1 MTTTAKNS
9 QIRIP
14 AGTQPWP
21 HELRV
26 ANILA
31 SAGHDIEFLAV
42 SAHKT
47 ADILLDGIEFEIKS
61 PRTDKINSLEH
72 LVKRALRQ
80 SPNIIIDSSRT
91 NGLKLND
98 AKIRTFLVNYARRHG
113 QIRRLLFLTRKG
125 KIIDIT
131 ALA

>member
-80 SPNIIIDSSRT
+80 SPNIIID
-91 NGLKLND
+91 GLYF
-98 AKIRTFLVNYARRHG
+98 AG
-113 QIRRLLFLTRKG
+113 E
-125 KIIDIT
+125 IIDVDGYTPVTPPDYRISAILST
-131 ALA
+131 KKGDVDVYGIKKIGAI

>member
-1 MTTTAKNS
+1 MGSIKKH

-14 AGTQPWP
+14 AGTQPWS

-31 SAGHDIEFLAV
+31 SAGYDVEFIATTP
-42 SAHKT
+42 HKT
-47 ADILLDGIEFEIKS
+47 ADILLNGIEFEIKS
-61 PRTDKINSLEH
+61 PRTGKVNTLEH

-91 NGLKLND
+91 DGSKLND
-98 AKIRTFLVNYARRHG
+98 TKIRNYLINFVHQHR
-113 QIRRLLFLTRKG
+113 QIKRLIFLTRKG
-125 KIIDIT
+125 KIIDIKK
-131 ALA
+131 LI